1 MSIRKLSRHHP
12 VVRQS
17 PGPREDSPNR
27 SCGRVTV
34 AESAPGS
41 SIYDFF
47 TLITL
52 KILHLN
58 ARYPHRTIRLDHT
71 NTLVPGTQHKR
82 TKKSRQTPQQNIT
95 MRTAAMHTNARADM
109 PAVPP
114 APPPSPTRP
123 SPTCPP
129 PPHPMPLKMSSK
141 VPVRSPRRGGGG
153 VRGVRNRTPLRV
165 RLHCSAH
172 AI

>member
-1 MSIRKLSRHHP
+1 LSIRKLARHHP

-95 MRTAAMHTNARADM
+95 MRTAAMHNKARM
-109 PAVPP
+109 LTCRPCRRRHPRRRPGPRRPASASSSP
-114 APPPSPTRP
+114 AA
-123 SPTCPP
+123 
-129 PPHPMPLKMSSK
+129 LKMSSK
-141 VPVRSPRRGGGG
+141 VPVRSPRRGEEG
-153 VRGVRNRTPLRV
+153 
-165 RLHCSAH
+165 
-172 AI
+172 